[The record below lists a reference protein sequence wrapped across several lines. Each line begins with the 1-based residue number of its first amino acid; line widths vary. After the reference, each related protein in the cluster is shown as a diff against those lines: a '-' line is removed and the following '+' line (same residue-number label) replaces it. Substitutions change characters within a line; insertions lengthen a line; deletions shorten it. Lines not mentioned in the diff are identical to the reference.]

1 MGTENYLNNYASP
14 FLPPPYIGGD
24 LANIYPKN
32 FIVED
37 AYTITPNLINQL
49 KYGFTR
55 FFQNIHDATAGHYAM
70 GNRHIRRHQPAG
82 GQAGEEFPGAS
93 FGTTTRFGTAPANL
107 DRQRQLGLNAADHA
121 Q

>member
-1 MGTENYLNNYASP
+1 MENYLNNYASP

-37 AYTITPNLINQL
+37 AYTITPNVVNQL

-55 FFQNIHDATAGHYAM
+55 FFQNIHDATQGVKTV
-70 GNRHIRRHQPAG
+70 GDRHVGSHQPSRR
-82 GQAGEEFPGAS
+82 PGRRGISGSIVRDHDKVRHRA
-93 FGTTTRFGTAPANL
+93 ANL
-107 DRQRQLGLNAADHA
+107 DRQWQLGVDPVDHA